1 MSELLSIEW
10 LKIKSYKT
18 FWVLIGFFALLLP
31 FWNYGIANGFMKF
44 GSGDLNFVS
53 QAYSFGNVWQ
63 NLGFWTSIF
72 VVFISILI
80 IILTTNE
87 FQFRTNRQ
95 NVIDGWKHLDFY
107 HAKWLLVLVLSAFTV
122 IYVFLI
128 GLIFGLSYSSFNDFP
143 GNISYL
149 FFTWVLALNYYSFSL
164 LLALLL
170 KKSGIAISMFF
181 LYSMIL
187 ESLLSKGI
195 NWLSHSLAGNF
206 LPLQCSDELLP
217 FPLLDMVKRIANLS
231 DSVTPTWYVLAS
243 FGWII
248 IYYFV
253 GRKKL
258 LKSDW

>member
-1 MSELLSIEW
+1 MNELLSIEW
-10 LKIKSYKT
+10 LKIKTYKT
-18 FWVLIGFFALLLP
+18 FWVLIGCFALLLP
-31 FWNYGIANGFMKF
+31 TWNYGIANGFMKI
-44 GSGDLNFVS
+44 GSGDLNIVS
-53 QAYSFGNVWQ
+53 QAYSFSNVWQ

-87 FQFRTNRQ
+87 YQFRTNRQ
-95 NVIDGWKHLDFY
+95 NIIDGWKRLEFY
-107 HAKWLLVLVLSAFTV
+107 HAKWLLVFVLSVFTIV
-122 IYVFLI
+122 YVFLI
-128 GLIFGLSYSSFNDFP
+128 GLIFGLSYGSISDFP
-143 GNISYL
+143 GNISFL
-149 FFTWVLALNYYSFSL
+149 FFTWILSLNYYSFSF

-170 KKSGIAISMFF
+170 KKSGITIGMFF

-187 ESLLSKGI
+187 EALLSKGI
-195 NWLSHSLAGNF
+195 NWWSHSIAGNF

-217 FPLLDMVKRIANLS
+217 FPLLDMVKRLANMS
-231 DSVTPTWYVLAS
+231 DSVVSIWYVLAS

-248 IYYFV
+248 IYYLL